1 MDNPVTNAAV
11 STVAD
16 AATNAGTVFN
26 GLDWF
31 VIALFGLGMI
41 ATVWYSMRKKNESG
55 KDYFL
60 SGRDANWLQI
70 GSSIYSSNIGSEHLV
85 GLAGAGFV
93 TGMAMAHWEMHGWLI
108 LVLGWAFVPLY
119 DRMKIFTM
127 PEFLE
132 LRFSRGSR
140 NVLSLLTMASLVLT
154 KIAATIYAGDVVIR
168 TLLNVD
174 SVNLLG
180 HNVDIFWVI
189 ALGLAF
195 TTGLYTIFGGMRVIM
210 YTAVLQAPVLIFGS
224 VCILYMGLHVLGHGS
239 LADGWKA
246 TLSAAGKNV
255 HLVRSIH
262 DPDWP
267 WLAIL
272 PGSAI
277 IGFWYWCTDQYIV
290 QRVLA
295 GKNQQESRRGTIL
308 AAFFKLTPVFIFL
321 VPGMVAFALTQTP
334 GSGFT
339 TGGDAAYTSLVAQ
352 GDAAY
357 TSLVA
362 QILPHGL
369 RGMVACG
376 MIVALMASLGS
387 KFNAS
392 ATLFTMDFYREW
404 HPTASG
410 RTEVIVGRIATAAIV
425 FIGICWV
432 LVIKSLHMP
441 LYEYLQNV
449 QGYLSPAI
457 AVLFALGVFWKRA
470 TAPAALWAFVVGML
484 GGFGRLAADLII
496 ARPINTLKGI
506 TDGNLSMLNYLVK
519 GSVNV
524 AAEKTQ
530 QIKDQ
535 IQEATSQMASALP
548 LVKDQL
554 AIKIQCLQQILGGT
568 GITPDQYNEKKT
580 IVEAALPA
588 LKTQLHE
595 QWGLIF
601 SFQQNIHWLYYCE
614 GLLVVTA
621 ALMIIIS
628 LLTRAPDPKTVK
640 YTYYG
645 ATPEEK
651 AATRASWNAM
661 DVVLSLIVV
670 AVIVLFYIKFW

>member
-1 MDNPVTNAAV
+1 MNEITNHVAVTTNNL
-11 STVAD
+11 
-16 AATNAGTVFN
+16 AATAVAGGLNGTVFN
-26 GLDWF
+26 GLDLA
-31 VIALFGLGMI
+31 VIIFFAIGMI
-41 ATVWYSMRKKNESG
+41 VTVWFSMRKKNESG

-70 GSSIYSSNIGSEHLV
+70 GSSIFSSNIGSEHLV
-85 GLAGAGFV
+85 GLAGAGFA
-93 TGMAMAHWEMHGWLI
+93 TGMAMAHWEMHAYWILI
-108 LVLGWAFVPLY
+108 LGWAFVPLY
-119 DRMKIFTM
+119 DRMKVFTM

-174 SVNLLG
+174 HIDLFG
-180 HNVDIFWVI
+180 HHIDVFWAI

-195 TTGLYTIFGGMRVIM
+195 TTGLYTVFGGMRVIM

-224 VCILYMGLHVLGHGS
+224 VCILYMGLRVLGHGS
-239 LADGWKA
+239 LIDGWHA
-246 TLSAAGKNV
+246 TLTTVGDNV
-255 HLVRSIH
+255 HLVRSIN

-308 AAFFKLTPVFIFL
+308 AGFFKLTPVFIFL
-321 VPGMVAFALTQTP
+321 VPGMIAFALTKTP
-334 GSGFT
+334 GVGFST
-339 TGGDAAYTSLVAQ
+339 N

-404 HPTASG
+404 HPNASG
-410 RTEVIVGRIATAAIV
+410 KTEVIVGRIATAVIV

-432 LVIKSLHMP
+432 LVIKNLHMP
-441 LYEYLQNV
+441 LYLYLQNV

-457 AVLFALGVFWKRA
+457 AVLFGLGVFWKRA
-470 TAPAALWAFVVGML
+470 TAPAALWAFVIGMV
-484 GGFGRLAADLII
+484 GGFARLAADLVMHND
-496 ARPINTLKGI
+496 ADAVSKLKGDLYHKVI
-506 TDGNLSMLNYLVK
+506 NL
-519 GSVNV
+519 
-524 AAEKTQ
+524 
-530 QIKDQ
+530 
-535 IQEATSQMASALP
+535 
-548 LVKDQL
+548 
-554 AIKIQCLQQILGGT
+554 
-568 GITPDQYNEKKT
+568 DQYNAG
-580 IVEAALPA
+580 IAPIRAA
-588 LKTQLHE
+588 HNGIMFDF
-595 QWGLIF
+595 W
-601 SFQQNIHWLYYCE
+601 NIHWLYYCE
-614 GLLVVTA
+614 GLFVLTA
-621 ALMIIIS
+621 VLMVIIS
-628 LLTRAPDPKTVK
+628 LMTKAPDPKTVK
-640 YTYYG
+640 FTWYG
-645 ATPEEK
+645 ATAEEK
-651 AATRASWNAM
+651 TATRESWNAL
-661 DVVLSLIVV
+661 DILLSLIVV
-670 AVIVLFYIKFW
+670 ACVVLFYIKFW

>member
-1 MDNPVTNAAV
+1 MDNSVTNAVVNAV
-11 STVAD
+11 SD
-16 AATNAGTVFN
+16 AATNAVAAVAAATHTGTVFN

-31 VIALFGLGMI
+31 VIALFGLGMV

-70 GSSIYSSNIGSEHLV
+70 GSSIFSSNIGSEHLV
-85 GLAGAGFV
+85 GLAGAGFI
-93 TGMAMAHWEMHGWLI
+93 TGMAMAHWEMHGWII
-108 LVLGWAFVPLY
+108 LVLGWVFVPLY

-140 NVLSLLTMASLVLT
+140 NVLSLLTIVSLVLT

-174 SVNLLG
+174 HVNVFG
-180 HNVDIFWVI
+180 HQIEVFWFI
-189 ALGLAF
+189 ALSLAF

-210 YTAVLQAPVLIFGS
+210 YTAVLQTPVLIFGS
-224 VCILYMGLHVLGHGS
+224 VAILYTGLHVLGHGS
-239 LADGWKA
+239 LVAGWKA
-246 TLSAAGKNV
+246 MLAAAGENV
-255 HLVRSIH
+255 HLIRSNN

-267 WLAIL
+267 WLAVL
-272 PGSAI
+272 PASAI

-308 AAFFKLTPVFIFL
+308 AGFFKLTPVFIFL
-321 VPGMVAFALTQTP
+321 VPGMIAFALTKAP
-334 GSGFT
+334 DAHFT
-339 TGGDAAYTSLVAQ
+339 TS

-362 QILPHGL
+362 QILPNGL

-404 HPTASG
+404 HPNASG
-410 RTEVIVGRIATAAIV
+410 RTEVIVGRIATAVIV
-425 FIGICWV
+425 FVGICWV
-432 LVIKSLHMP
+432 MAIKSLHLS
-441 LYEYLQNV
+441 LYQYLQNV

-470 TAPAALWAFVVGML
+470 TAPAALWAFMVGVA
-484 GGFGRLAADLII
+484 GGFAKLAADLVMRNDSETVVNLKQQLYHKTI
-496 ARPINTLKGI
+496 TL
-506 TDGNLSMLNYLVK
+506 
-519 GSVNV
+519 
-524 AAEKTQ
+524 A
-530 QIKDQ
+530 
-535 IQEATSQMASALP
+535 
-548 LVKDQL
+548 
-554 AIKIQCLQQILGGT
+554 
-568 GITPDQYNEKKT
+568 QYNAGIAPIKAKF
-580 IVEAALPA
+580 
-588 LKTQLHE
+588 
-595 QWGLIF
+595 GLLF
-601 SFQQNIHWLYYCE
+601 DFWNIHQWYYCQA
-614 GLLVVTA
+614 LFVITA
-621 ALMIIIS
+621 ALMIVIS
-628 LLTRAPDPKTVK
+628 LMTRAPDPKTVK
-640 YTYYG
+640 YTWYG

-651 AATRASWNAM
+651 AATKASWNAM

-670 AVIVLFYIKFW
+670 GVIVLFYIKFW

>member
-1 MDNPVTNAAV
+1 MNEITNSLVT
-11 STVAD
+11 
-16 AATNAGTVFN
+16 ATNNLATASVAGGMNGTVFN
-26 GLDWF
+26 GLDIA
-31 VIALFGLGMI
+31 VIILFAIGMI
-41 ATVWYSMRKKNESG
+41 VTVWFSMRKKNESG

-70 GSSIYSSNIGSEHLV
+70 GSSIFSSNIGSEHLV
-85 GLAGAGFV
+85 GLAGAGFA
-93 TGMAMAHWEMHGWLI
+93 TGMAMAHWEMHAYWILI
-108 LVLGWAFVPLY
+108 LGWAFVPLY
-119 DRMKIFTM
+119 DRMKVFTM

-174 SVNLLG
+174 HINLFG
-180 HNVDIFWVI
+180 HQIDVFWAI

-195 TTGLYTIFGGMRVIM
+195 TTGLYTVFGGMRVIM

-224 VCILYMGLHVLGHGS
+224 VCILYMGLRVLGHGS
-239 LADGWKA
+239 LIDGWHT
-246 TLSAAGKNV
+246 TLTTVGDNV
-255 HLVRSIH
+255 HLVRSIN

-308 AAFFKLTPVFIFL
+308 AGFFKLTPVFIFL
-321 VPGMVAFALTQTP
+321 VPGMIAFALTKTP
-334 GSGFT
+334 GVGFS
-339 TGGDAAYTSLVAQ
+339 TS

-404 HPTASG
+404 HPNASG
-410 RTEVIVGRIATAAIV
+410 KTEVFVGRLATAVIV

-432 LVIKSLHMP
+432 LVIKNLHMP
-441 LYEYLQNV
+441 LYLYLQNV

-457 AVLFALGVFWKRA
+457 AVLFDWAYFGN
-470 TAPAALWAFVVGML
+470 APP
-484 GGFGRLAADLII
+484 
-496 ARPINTLKGI
+496 RPPRCG
-506 TDGNLSMLNYLVK
+506 LSW
-519 GSVNV
+519 
-524 AAEKTQ
+524 
-530 QIKDQ
+530 
-535 IQEATSQMASALP
+535 SA
-548 LVKDQL
+548 
-554 AIKIQCLQQILGGT
+554 
-568 GITPDQYNEKKT
+568 
-580 IVEAALPA
+580 
-588 LKTQLHE
+588 
-595 QWGLIF
+595 
-601 SFQQNIHWLYYCE
+601 
-614 GLLVVTA
+614 
-621 ALMIIIS
+621 
-628 LLTRAPDPKTVK
+628 
-640 YTYYG
+640 
-645 ATPEEK
+645 
-651 AATRASWNAM
+651 
-661 DVVLSLIVV
+661 
-670 AVIVLFYIKFW
+670 

>member
-1 MDNPVTNAAV
+1 MDNTVTNAVINNVTAA
-11 STVAD
+11 TVA
-16 AATNAGTVFN
+16 ASHSSVFN
-26 GLDWF
+26 NLDWF

-70 GSSIYSSNIGSEHLV
+70 GSSIFSSNIGSEHLV
-85 GLAGAGFV
+85 GLAGAGFI
-93 TGMAMAHWEMHGWLI
+93 TGMAMAHWEMHGWII
-108 LVLGWAFVPLY
+108 LVLGWVFVPLY

-174 SVNLLG
+174 SVNVFG
-180 HNVDIFWVI
+180 HQIDVFWAI

-239 LADGWKA
+239 LVDGWKA
-246 TLSAAGKNV
+246 TLAAVGDNV

-262 DPDWP
+262 DPEWP

-272 PGSAI
+272 PGSAM

-308 AAFFKLTPVFIFL
+308 AGFFKLTPVFIFL
-321 VPGMVAFALTQTP
+321 VPGMIAYALTQTP
-334 GSGFT
+334 SAGFS
-339 TGGDAAYTSLVAQ
+339 TS

-425 FIGICWV
+425 FLGICWV
-432 LVIKSLHMP
+432 LVIKSLHTN
-441 LYEYLQNV
+441 LYLYLQNV

-457 AVLFALGVFWKRA
+457 AVLFIAGVFWKRA
-470 TAPAALWAFVVGML
+470 TAPAALWSFVVGMI
-484 GGFGRLAADLII
+484 GGFARLAADLVMRNDSETVSKLKEQLYHGAI
-496 ARPINTLKGI
+496 TL
-506 TDGNLSMLNYLVK
+506 
-519 GSVNV
+519 
-524 AAEKTQ
+524 
-530 QIKDQ
+530 
-535 IQEATSQMASALP
+535 
-548 LVKDQL
+548 
-554 AIKIQCLQQILGGT
+554 
-568 GITPDQYNEKKT
+568 DQYNAGIAPIHAKF
-580 IVEAALPA
+580 
-588 LKTQLHE
+588 
-595 QWGLIF
+595 GLLFDFWNIF
-601 SFQQNIHWLYYCE
+601 WLYYCE
-614 GLLVVTA
+614 GLFLFTA

-628 LLTRAPDPKTVK
+628 LLTKAPDPKTVK

-651 AATRASWNAM
+651 AATKASWNAM

-670 AVIVLFYIKFW
+670 GAIVLFYIKFW

>member
-1 MDNPVTNAAV
+1 ME
-11 STVAD
+11 
-16 AATNAGTVFN
+16 ATNNLVATATNSLAAASAAGGLNGTVFN
-26 GLDWF
+26 GLDLA
-31 VIALFGLGMI
+31 VIVLFAIGMI
-41 ATVWYSMRKKNESG
+41 VTVWFSMRKKNESG

-70 GSSIYSSNIGSEHLV
+70 GSSIFSSNIGSEHLV
-85 GLAGAGFV
+85 GLAGAGFA
-93 TGMAMAHWEMHGWLI
+93 TGMAMAHWEMHAYWILI
-108 LVLGWAFVPLY
+108 LGWAFVPLY
-119 DRMKIFTM
+119 DRMKVFTM

-174 SVNLLG
+174 HINVFG
-180 HNVDIFWVI
+180 HQIDVFWAI

-195 TTGLYTIFGGMRVIM
+195 TTGVYTVFGGMRVIM

-224 VCILYMGLHVLGHGS
+224 VCILYMGLRVLGHGS
-239 LADGWKA
+239 LLDGWHA
-246 TLSAAGKNV
+246 TLTTVGDNV
-255 HLVRSIH
+255 HLVRSIN

-308 AAFFKLTPVFIFL
+308 AGFFKLTPVFIFL
-321 VPGMVAFALTQTP
+321 VPGMIAFALTKTP
-334 GSGFT
+334 GVGFST
-339 TGGDAAYTSLVAQ
+339 N

-404 HPTASG
+404 HPNASG
-410 RTEVIVGRIATAAIV
+410 KTEVFVGRVATAVIV

-432 LVIKSLHMP
+432 LVIKNLHMP
-441 LYEYLQNV
+441 LYLYLQNV

-457 AVLFALGVFWKRA
+457 AVLFGLGVFWKRA
-470 TAPAALWAFVVGML
+470 TAPAALWAFVVGMVA
-484 GGFGRLAADLII
+484 GFGRLALDLIMRGD
-496 ARPINTLKGI
+496 ADAVSKLKGDHYHGVI
-506 TDGNLSMLNYLVK
+506 TQTDYETGM
-519 GSVNV
+519 
-524 AAEKTQ
+524 AA
-530 QIKDQ
+530 IR
-535 IQEATSQMASALP
+535 ATHNGFLF
-548 LVKDQL
+548 D
-554 AIKIQCLQQILGGT
+554 I
-568 GITPDQYNEKKT
+568 
-580 IVEAALPA
+580 
-588 LKTQLHE
+588 
-595 QWGLIF
+595 W
-601 SFQQNIHWLYYCE
+601 NIHWLYYCE
-614 GLLVVTA
+614 GLFVLTA
-621 ALMIIIS
+621 ALMIVIS
-628 LLTRAPDPKTVK
+628 LMTKAPDPKTVK
-640 YTYYG
+640 FTWYG
-645 ATPEEK
+645 ATAEEK
-651 AATRASWNAM
+651 AATKASWGTL
-661 DVVLSLIVV
+661 DIVLSLIVV
-670 AVIVLFYIKFW
+670 ACVVLFYIKFW

>member
-1 MDNPVTNAAV
+1 
-11 STVAD
+11 
-16 AATNAGTVFN
+16 
-26 GLDWF
+26 
-31 VIALFGLGMI
+31 MI

-70 GSSIYSSNIGSEHLV
+70 GSSIFSSNIGSEHLV

-93 TGMAMAHWEMHGWLI
+93 TGMAMAHWEMHGL
-108 LVLGWAFVPLY
+108 LDPHSGLGFVPLY
-119 DRMKIFTM
+119 DRMKVFTM

-174 SVNLLG
+174 TVHVPFLDTRLTSSG
-180 HNVDIFWVI
+180 PSPW
-189 ALGLAF
+189 A
-195 TTGLYTIFGGMRVIM
+195 
-210 YTAVLQAPVLIFGS
+210 
-224 VCILYMGLHVLGHGS
+224 GLHHRSLHHLRRHARDHVYRRASGAGADLRFRLHPLHGTSRLGHGS
-239 LADGWKA
+239 LIDGWHA
-246 TLSAAGKNV
+246 TLTAVGDNV
-255 HLVRSIH
+255 HLIRSIN

-267 WLAIL
+267 WLAML

-308 AAFFKLTPVFIFL
+308 AGFFKLTPVFIFL
-321 VPGMVAFALTQTP
+321 VPGMIAFALTKTP
-334 GSGFT
+334 GVGFST
-339 TGGDAAYTSLVAQ
+339 N

-404 HPTASG
+404 YPNASG
-410 RTEVIVGRIATAAIV
+410 KTEVIVGRIATAAIV

-441 LYEYLQNV
+441 LYLYLQNV

-457 AVLFALGVFWKRA
+457 AVLFAMGVFWKRA
-470 TAPAALWAFVVGML
+470 TAPAALWAFVIGMV
-484 GGFGRLAADLII
+484 GGFARLAADLVMRNDADAVSKLKETSTTASSPWINTTRHCPHQSQ
-496 ARPINTLKGI
+496 ARPHVRLLEHSLALLLRRAVCAHRRVDDHHQPHDQGAGPEDHQIHLVWRHAGGKGR
-506 TDGNLSMLNYLVK
+506 
-519 GSVNV
+519 
-524 AAEKTQ
+524 
-530 QIKDQ
+530 
-535 IQEATSQMASALP
+535 
-548 LVKDQL
+548 
-554 AIKIQCLQQILGGT
+554 
-568 GITPDQYNEKKT
+568 
-580 IVEAALPA
+580 
-588 LKTQLHE
+588 H
-595 QWGLIF
+595 
-601 SFQQNIHWLYYCE
+601 
-614 GLLVVTA
+614 
-621 ALMIIIS
+621 
-628 LLTRAPDPKTVK
+628 
-640 YTYYG
+640 
-645 ATPEEK
+645 
-651 AATRASWNAM
+651 RASWNAM
-661 DVVLSLIVV
+661 DVVLSLIVIGCV
-670 AVIVLFYIKFW
+670 VLFYIKFW

>member
-11 STVAD
+11 GAVAD
-16 AATNAGTVFN
+16 AATNAVAAVAAATNTGTVFN
-26 GLDWF
+26 NLDWV

-70 GSSIYSSNIGSEHLV
+70 GSSIFSSNIGSEHLV
-85 GLAGAGFV
+85 GLAGAGFA
-93 TGMAMAHWEMHGWLI
+93 TGMAMAHWEMHAYWI

-119 DRMKIFTM
+119 DRMKVFTM

-174 SVNLLG
+174 HIN
-180 HNVDIFWVI
+180 IFGYQIDVFWAI

-195 TTGLYTIFGGMRVIM
+195 TTGLYTVFGGMRVIM
-210 YTAVLQAPVLIFGS
+210 YTAVLQSPVLIFGS
-224 VCILYMGLHVLGHGS
+224 VCILYMGLRVLGHGS
-239 LADGWKA
+239 LIDGWHA
-246 TLSAAGKNV
+246 TLASVAAATWHGEGV
-255 HLVRSIH
+255 HLVRSIN

-308 AAFFKLTPVFIFL
+308 AGFFKLTPVFIFL
-321 VPGMVAFALTQTP
+321 VPGMIAFALTQTP
-334 GSGFT
+334 GVGFS
-339 TGGDAAYTSLVAQ
+339 TS

-404 HPTASG
+404 YPNASG
-410 RTEVIVGRIATAAIV
+410 KTEVLVGRIATATIV

-432 LVIKSLHMP
+432 LVIKNLHMP
-441 LYEYLQNV
+441 LYLYLQNV

-457 AVLFALGVFWKRA
+457 AVLFGLGVFWKRA
-470 TAPAALWAFVVGML
+470 TAPAAVWAFVIGML
-484 GGFGRLAADLII
+484 AGFGRLALDLIMRND
-496 ARPINTLKGI
+496 ADAVSKLKVDHYHGVI
-506 TDGNLSMLNYLVK
+506 TQVQYDTGM
-519 GSVNV
+519 
-524 AAEKTQ
+524 AA
-530 QIKDQ
+530 IR
-535 IQEATSQMASALP
+535 ATHNGVMFDL
-548 LVKDQL
+548 
-554 AIKIQCLQQILGGT
+554 
-568 GITPDQYNEKKT
+568 
-580 IVEAALPA
+580 
-588 LKTQLHE
+588 
-595 QWGLIF
+595 W
-601 SFQQNIHWLYYCE
+601 NIHWLYYCE
-614 GLLVVTA
+614 GLFVVTA

-628 LLTRAPDPKTVK
+628 LMTKAPDPKTIK
-640 YTYYG
+640 YTWYG
-645 ATPEEK
+645 ATAEEK
-651 AATRASWNAM
+651 AATKASWNAL
-661 DVVLSLIVV
+661 DVVLSLIVLACV
-670 AVIVLFYIKFW
+670 VLFYIKFW

>member
-1 MDNPVTNAAV
+1 MDNPVTNAVV

-16 AATNAGTVFN
+16 AATNAVAAVAAANNTGTVFN
-26 GLDWF
+26 NLDWF

-70 GSSIYSSNIGSEHLV
+70 GSSIFSSNIGSEHLV
-85 GLAGAGFV
+85 GLAGAGFL
-93 TGMAMAHWEMHGWLI
+93 TGMAMAHWEMHGWII
-108 LVLGWAFVPLY
+108 LVVGWVFVPLY

-174 SVNLLG
+174 HIDLFG
-180 HNVDIFWVI
+180 HQIDVFWAI
-189 ALGLAF
+189 ALGLGA

-210 YTAVLQAPVLIFGS
+210 YTAVLQTPVLIFGS
-224 VCILYMGLHVLGHGS
+224 VAILYMGLNVLGHGS
-239 LADGWKA
+239 LAEGWKA
-246 TLSAAGKNV
+246 TLAAVGNNV
-255 HLVRSIH
+255 HLIRSNQ
-262 DPDWP
+262 DPEWP
-267 WLAIL
+267 WVAIL
-272 PGSAI
+272 PGSAM

-308 AAFFKLTPVFIFL
+308 AGFFKLTPVFIFL
-321 VPGMVAFALTQTP
+321 IPGMIAYALTKTP
-334 GSGFT
+334 SAGFS
-339 TGGDAAYTSLVAQ
+339 TS

-404 HPTASG
+404 YPNASG
-410 RTEVIVGRIATAAIV
+410 KTEVFVGRVATAVIV
-425 FIGICWV
+425 FVGICWV
-432 LVIKSLHMP
+432 LVIKNLHMP
-441 LYEYLQNV
+441 LYLYLQNV

-457 AVLFALGVFWKRA
+457 AVLFGLGVFWKRA
-470 TAPAALWAFVVGML
+470 TAPAALWAFVTGML
-484 GGFGRLAADLII
+484 AGFGRLALDLVMRNDAD
-496 ARPINTLKGI
+496 AVSKLKVDHYHGVI
-506 TDGNLSMLNYLVK
+506 TQVQYDTGM
-519 GSVNV
+519 
-524 AAEKTQ
+524 AA
-530 QIKDQ
+530 IR
-535 IQEATSQMASALP
+535 ATH
-548 LVKDQL
+548 
-554 AIKIQCLQQILGGT
+554 
-568 GITPDQYNEKKT
+568 N
-580 IVEAALPA
+580 
-588 LKTQLHE
+588 
-595 QWGLIF
+595 GLMF
-601 SFQQNIHWLYYCE
+601 DLWNIHWLYYCE
-614 GLLVVTA
+614 GLFVVTA

-628 LLTRAPDPKTVK
+628 LMTKAPDPKTIK
-640 YTYYG
+640 YTWYG

-651 AATRASWNAM
+651 AATKASWNAL
-661 DVVLSLIVV
+661 DVILSLIVV
-670 AVIVLFYIKFW
+670 ACVVLFYIKFW